1 MIMSNPSFSPLVHDA
16 LATTPIPALLNAN
29 GAVVVERIARGGGAT
44 KWYYCEDRQG
54 LKAVE
59 SELSPGSAVSFY
71 FDNRIQNAFYSPTV
85 QSVVEKIIGET
96 GEAVIGV
103 LGVDKLHIDVDFMA
117 GPNDLAE
124 FTSRLD
130 SSKRVFFGA
139 FPARDN
145 DGTGAV
151 TIILP
156 DTDGIV
162 RSHPH

>member
-1 MIMSNPSFSPLVHDA
+1 MSNSSFPTLVHDV
-16 LATTPIPALLNAN
+16 LVTTPIPALLNAN
-29 GAVVVERIARGGGAT
+29 GAVVLERIARGAGAT
-44 KWYYCEDRQG
+44 KWYYCEDPQG
-54 LKAVE
+54 LEVIE

-71 FDNRIQNAFYSPTV
+71 FDGRIRNALYSPTV
-85 QSVVEKIIGET
+85 QSDVETIIGEE

-103 LGVDKLHIDVDFMA
+103 LGGDKRHIDVDFVT
-117 GPNDLAE
+117 GPDDLAE
-124 FTSRLD
+124 FASQLD

-156 DTDGIV
+156 DTDGMV